1 MCSDIVDEMPVFSKI
16 LNIILLREQVF
27 LLLKDYESTFIEQVH
42 AYILFDKASHHV
54 CIVNKDNLR
63 NISLFDAQMSYGA
76 DSFFYI
82 VAKNELV

>member
-42 AYILFDKASHHV
+42 AYRLFDKASHHV
-54 CIVNKDNLR
+54 CNLR
-63 NISLFDAQMSYGA
+63 NISLFGAQMSYGA